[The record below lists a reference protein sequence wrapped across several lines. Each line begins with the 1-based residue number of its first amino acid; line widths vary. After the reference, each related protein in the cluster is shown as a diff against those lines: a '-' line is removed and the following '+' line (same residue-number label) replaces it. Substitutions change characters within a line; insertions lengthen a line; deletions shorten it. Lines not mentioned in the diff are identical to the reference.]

1 VSASKD
7 GPAVARAYWPVPIL
21 RAAPAILLAVFITFT
36 ADHSPAVG
44 LVAFGIFAALSGAIV
59 AVASWRMLAPGV
71 TRTLFVAQGVVTVLA
86 GIAALVL
93 SDDGITFLL
102 VVLTSFAIV
111 TGALELFAGLRNRGK
126 TPLARDWVFVGALTL
141 LLAIAVLL
149 VPAGL
154 QQQFTGPDHVAR
166 VLTASVFVV
175 GLLGAYSAIL
185 GVYLVIAGLSLKW
198 AGQPAR
204 TVPLA
209 ERSN

>member
-1 VSASKD
+1 MSATKD
-7 GPAVARAYWPVPIL
+7 SPAPAGAYWPVPIV

-36 ADHSPAVG
+36 ADHSPVVG
-44 LVAFGIFAALSGAIV
+44 LVAFGIFAALSGAITL
-59 AVASWRMLAPGV
+59 VASLRMLQPSG
-71 TRTLFVAQGVVTVLA
+71 TRTLLVAQGAVTVLA

-93 SDDGITFLL
+93 SSDGLTFLL
-102 VVLTSFAIV
+102 VVFTSFAIV
-111 TGALELFAGLRNRGK
+111 TGALELFAGLRSRGRS
-126 TPLARDWVFVGALTL
+126 PLARDWVFAGGLTL

-154 QQQFTGPDHVAR
+154 QQQFTGPDHVER

-198 AGQPAR
+198 ASQPAR
-204 TVPLA
+204 TTPVA

>member
-1 VSASKD
+1 
-7 GPAVARAYWPVPIL
+7 VPIL
-21 RAAPAILLAVFITFT
+21 RAVPAILLAAFITFT

-44 LVAFGIFAALSGAIV
+44 LVGFGVFAALSGAIV
-59 AVASWRMLAPGV
+59 VVASLRMVAPGA
-71 TRTLFVAQGVVTVLA
+71 TRTILVAQGAVTVLA

-93 SDDGITFLL
+93 SSDGLTFLL

-111 TGALELFAGLRNRGK
+111 TGALELFAGLSNRGRS
-126 TPLARDWVFVGALTL
+126 PLARDWVFAGGLTL
-141 LLAIAVLL
+141 LFAIAVLL

-204 TVPLA
+204 VTPLA
-209 ERSN
+209 DRSN